1 MPRHVDDYRGLAHA
15 SRIRLLD
22 AIQSQPGIL
31 LSELAS
37 RTGLHENTVR
47 DHVRVLEDRGLIV
60 SRPAPQGTRGRP
72 PLSFHPV
79 RDPNANP
86 VARSRIERATEHG
99 DLLRRIM
106 PCARDLPADALHQLD
121 ALYEHLDDAGLEP
134 EIDEQSLTVRLRPCP
149 FYPLLNGDDEKIVC
163 AVHQR
168 LADEIL
174 HQVRGPLEMS
184 AYRPFVT
191 PDECRIELELRD
203 EPAVAAV

>member
-1 MPRHVDDYRGLAHA
+1 MPRRVDDYRGLAQA

-60 SRPAPQGTRGRP
+60 SRATPQGTRGRP
-72 PLSFHPV
+72 PLGFHPV
-79 RDPNANP
+79 RDASANP
-86 VARSRIERATEHG
+86 VARSRIERAAEHG
-99 DLLRRIM
+99 DLLRRLV
-106 PCARDLPADALHQLD
+106 PCVRELPAEALHQLD
-121 ALYEHLDDAGLEP
+121 VLYEHLDDAGLEP
-134 EIDEQSLTVRLRPCP
+134 EIDEASLIVRLRPCP
-149 FYPLLNGDDEKIVC
+149 FYPLMDDEDEKLVVC

-174 HQVRGPLEMS
+174 HQVPGPLEIS

-191 PDECRIELELRD
+191 PHECRIELRD
-203 EPAVAAV
+203 TTAVATA